1 MNYWHSFSCLW
12 LIWTAPAWSA
22 PPEQENGKSEKSGAD
37 LPKQLTPGHFETLK
51 ANSPFTRSLNLSDSL
66 ILTGLATVDG
76 KKVATLMNKHTKET
90 YVVSEEPN
98 PQGWKM
104 VDVAG
109 TENLETVAA
118 KISVTG
124 GEVVTVRYDEWSLK
138 PGEAKPAGGG
148 GGEIKPGGE
157 RHRGPG
163 DGRPPMFGGPPPE
176 MRDRMMALSDEKR
189 KKLFEQMM
197 KLRTEQPNLSWEER
211 GQLFQKTLEKLEK
224 SE

>member
-1 MNYWHSFSCLW
+1 MV
-12 LIWTAPAWSA
+12 PAWSA
-22 PPEQENGKSEKSGAD
+22 PPDQGTQDTEKTDSG
-37 LPKQLTPGHFETLK
+37 LPRQVTAGHFDTLK
-51 ANSPFTRSLNLSDSL
+51 ANSPFTRSINLSDSL

-76 KKVATLMNKHTKET
+76 KKVATLMNKQTKET

-109 TENLETVAA
+109 NDDLETVAA
-118 KISVTG
+118 KISVAG
-124 GEVVTVRYDEWSLK
+124 GEVVTVRYDESSLK

-157 RHRGPG
+157 RRFGQG
-163 DGRPPMFGGPPPE
+163 EGRPPMFGGPSPE
-176 MRDRMMALSDEKR
+176 MRERMMALPEEKR
-189 KKLFEQMM
+189 KKLFEHMM
-197 KLRTEQPNLSWEER
+197 KTRTEQPNLSWEER